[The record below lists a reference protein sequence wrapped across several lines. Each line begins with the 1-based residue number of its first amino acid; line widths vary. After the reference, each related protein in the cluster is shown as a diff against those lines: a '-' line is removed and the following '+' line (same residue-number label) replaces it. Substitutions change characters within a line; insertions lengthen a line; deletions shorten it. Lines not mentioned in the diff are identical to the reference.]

1 LLALGAACDAGSPDA
16 RGPAGAEPAG
26 GAGAPPASR
35 RPESE
40 PVRPLPALPA
50 PGEAAVTVVGG
61 RVTLSSNAAPLLDV
75 LERLAEAAQFELRA
89 GGLAGR
95 LSTARI
101 DDLPLSEALPRLL
114 GDIPYQTEY
123 AFDLESRAHY
133 LARLRVGEEA
143 VSETPAAEAR
153 ELAPPSDAADAG
165 RREAPRPGE
174 RPDAARESRDIE
186 REQAELLAQLESPDA
201 ELRAEA
207 AWNLEPEGEGL
218 TRLIEVLASDPDP
231 RVRVAATGSLENA
244 ETFAAVRALVDAL
257 DDPDPEVVL
266 EVIDSLEF
274 AGDESNVDDLAP
286 LLLHPD
292 PRVRETAAEAIEFL
306 GD

>member
-1 LLALGAACDAGSPDA
+1 M
-16 RGPAGAEPAG
+16 
-26 GAGAPPASR
+26 
-35 RPESE
+35 
-40 PVRPLPALPA
+40 
-50 PGEAAVTVVGG
+50 VVEG

-75 LERLAEAAQFELRA
+75 LERLSEAAHFELQA
-89 GGLAGR
+89 SGLAGR
-95 LSTARI
+95 LSSVRI
-101 DDLPLSEALPRLL
+101 DGLPLAEALPLLL
-114 GDIPYQTEY
+114 GDVPYQTEY
-123 AFDLESRAHY
+123 AFDAETRDHY
-133 LARLRVGEEA
+133 LARLRVGEEE
-143 VSETPAAEAR
+143 VAATAAAAD
-153 ELAPPSDAADAG
+153 ELAPNGPETA
-165 RREAPRPGE
+165 RREVARLDE
-174 RPDAARESRDIE
+174 RPDAAREPRDLE
-186 REQAELLAQLESPDA
+186 LEQAELLALLESPDA

>member
-1 LLALGAACDAGSPDA
+1 M
-16 RGPAGAEPAG
+16 
-26 GAGAPPASR
+26 
-35 RPESE
+35 
-40 PVRPLPALPA
+40 
-50 PGEAAVTVVGG
+50 VVEG

-75 LERLAEAAQFELRA
+75 LERLSEAAGFELQA
-89 GGLAGR
+89 SGLAGR
-95 LSTARI
+95 LSSVRI
-101 DDLPLSEALPRLL
+101 DDLPLAEALPLLL
-114 GDIPYQTEY
+114 GDVPYQTEY
-123 AFDLESRAHY
+123 AFDAETRDHY
-133 LARLRVGEEA
+133 LARLRVGEEEVA
-143 VSETPAAEAR
+143 AIAAAEAG
-153 ELAPPSDAADAG
+153 ELAPPSGAAAAG
-165 RREAPRPGE
+165 ERQVARPGK
-174 RPDAARESRDIE
+174 RPDTAREPRNLE
-186 REQAELLAQLESPDA
+186 LEQAELLALLESPDA

-218 TRLIEVLASDPDP
+218 TRLIEVLASDSDP
-231 RVRVAATGSLENA
+231 RVRVAASGSLENA

-292 PRVRETAAEAIEFL
+292 PRVREMAAEAIEFL

>member
-1 LLALGAACDAGSPDA
+1 MLALGAACDTENSAT
-16 RGPAGAEPAG
+16 RGPAVAEPAG
-26 GAGAPPASR
+26 GAAAPPASR

-40 PVRPLPALPA
+40 PARPLQALPDF
-50 PGEAAVTVVGG
+50 GQAAVVVVEG

-75 LERLAEAAQFELRA
+75 LERLAEAAGFELEA
-89 GGLAGR
+89 SGLAGR
-95 LSTARI
+95 LSSVRI
-101 DDLPLSEALPRLL
+101 DDLPLAEALPRLL

-123 AFDLESRAHY
+123 AFDPESGAHY
-133 LARLRVGEEA
+133 LARLRVGEEEVA
-143 VSETPAAEAR
+143 GAAAPPDGEMEGAQDAAEMPQRAVTR
-153 ELAPPSDAADAG
+153 LGEPSD
-165 RREAPRPGE
+165 
-174 RPDAARESRDIE
+174 SRDVE
-186 REQAELLAQLESPDA
+186 PEQAELLALLESPDA

-218 TRLIEVLASDPDP
+218 TRLTEVLASDPDP

-292 PRVRETAAEAIEFL
+292 PRVREAAVEAIEFL